1 MQTLTRIHIDFA
13 GPLQK
18 QWILVIVDSY
28 SKFVEAACFSSI
40 TAAATCRYLRRF
52 FSRYGPPEVLVSD
65 NGTQFTSEEFAQLCS
80 EFNILHLRSPPGHP
94 QSNGQAERMVGSIKR
109 SLDLSSSSLED
120 ELNRFVY
127 TYNYTPCDAAPE
139 QKSPAEIFFGRTL
152 RTPLDLPKPLSVSQR
167 IFPLTRRQEEIK
179 RQFDTHHG
187 AKPRLFVP
195 GQSVT
200 IRLSNG
206 KRIPGNIDKLIGST
220 IAQISFEGGFLIRH
234 FNQIWNRSATPPGSL
249 DFQPIDEETLP
260 SATYLTSKQSST
272 ESTETHPETHLISKH
287 SKTPKARAS
296 SLGKKTS
303 PSTLPSNEASRS
315 TLPSNEDYSASSD
328 STASNSE
335 KVFRRSERLL
345 RQPRLNY
352 KVNLRQQR

>member
-1 MQTLTRIHIDFA
+1 M
-13 GPLQK
+13 
-18 QWILVIVDSY
+18 
-28 SKFVEAACFSSI
+28 
-40 TAAATCRYLRRF
+40 
-52 FSRYGPPEVLVSD
+52 
-65 NGTQFTSEEFAQLCS
+65 
-80 EFNILHLRSPPGHP
+80 
-94 QSNGQAERMVGSIKR
+94 
-109 SLDLSSSSLED
+109 
-120 ELNRFVY
+120 
-127 TYNYTPCDAAPE
+127 
-139 QKSPAEIFFGRTL
+139 
-152 RTPLDLPKPLSVSQR
+152 
-167 IFPLTRRQEEIK
+167 K

-220 IAQISFEGGFLIRH
+220 IARISFEGGFLIRH

-260 SATYLTSKQSST
+260 SAIHPTSKQ
-272 ESTETHPETHLISKH
+272 STETHPATHPVSKH
-287 SKTPKARAS
+287 SENPKARAS

-303 PSTLPSNEASRS
+303 PSTLPLNEASRSTLPSNEASRS

>member
-1 MQTLTRIHIDFA
+1 
-13 GPLQK
+13 
-18 QWILVIVDSY
+18 
-28 SKFVEAACFSSI
+28 
-40 TAAATCRYLRRF
+40 
-52 FSRYGPPEVLVSD
+52 
-65 NGTQFTSEEFAQLCS
+65 
-80 EFNILHLRSPPGHP
+80 
-94 QSNGQAERMVGSIKR
+94 MVGSIKR

-220 IAQISFEGGFLIRH
+220 IARLSFEGGFLIRH
-234 FNQIWNRSATPPGSL
+234 FNQIWNRSATPSESL
-249 DFQPIDEETLP
+249 YFEPVDEETLP
-260 SATYLTSKQSST
+260 S
-272 ESTETHPETHLISKH
+272 ETHPTSKH
-287 SKTPKARAS
+287 SKNPKARAS

-303 PSTLPSNEASRS
+303 PSTLPLNGASRS
-315 TLPSNEDYSASSD
+315 TLPSNEASRSILPSNEDYSSSSD